1 MIISKYNI
9 LLTSVI
15 KEAKVKGRTNISN
28 GKTDS
33 GTGLAVTRRGSHFGG
48 WERKLCR
55 QEQCVP
61 LAFGKTA
68 PPAPNTTLKNTLGI

>member
-15 KEAKVKGRTNISN
+15 KEVKVKGRTKISN

-33 GTGLAVTRRGSHFGG
+33 GTGLAVTR
-48 WERKLCR
+48 
-55 QEQCVP
+55 
-61 LAFGKTA
+61 
-68 PPAPNTTLKNTLGI
+68 